1 MRNTSNGENNSFIF
15 ATMLKGAETRMS
27 ENIISYIYRAVRI
40 NEKDTDGYLY
50 RQSSAHSRNSFYQ
63 SFEREYY

>member
-15 ATMLKGAETRMS
+15 ATMLKGAEARMS
-27 ENIISYIYRAVRI
+27 ENIIRYIYRAVKI

-50 RQSSAHSRNSFYQ
+50 R
-63 SFEREYY
+63 